1 MAGKVLNLTDVFS
14 PDDLGCRISQEW
26 MKNQMLRQNWLADM
40 AEIRKYVYATDTT
53 TTTNSKNPWKNKTT
67 IPKLCQ
73 IRDNLD
79 ANYMLSMF
87 PKRDWFK
94 YYATTK
100 DDSTKEKED
109 AAYAFTKHCTSQ
121 DQFKTQMRK
130 CVLDYIDYG
139 NAFAMVEW
147 VDERQ
152 TLKDNTTKV
161 GFVGWRPRRISPED
175 IVFNPTAP
183 SFYETPKIIRSMVTF
198 GEVKALI
205 DSMTTPENAEEMKDL
220 FNYLK
225 TTRTTMRQLSAGTDF
240 KNIDD
245 FYRVDGFTSFRN
257 YMIQDLVEILTFYG
271 DIYDWQN
278 DVFYKNH
285 QIMVVDRHKILGKP
299 RPNPSLFGYPP
310 IFHVGWRPR
319 QDNLW
324 AMGPLANIVGLQYRL
339 DHIENLKA
347 DTFDLL
353 VAPPL
358 KVKGFVQD
366 FEWGPMERIYVGD
379 DGDVN
384 IVAPPF
390 QILTANQEIQY
401 ILDLMELMAG
411 APKEAMGFRSP
422 GEKTAFEVQR
432 LENAASRIFNSKI
445 TQFEEQFSERI
456 MNAGLELG
464 RRMITEAQTLSI
476 FDDEFNMQTFFTLTP
491 QDITGTGRLRP
502 VAARHFAEQSEVVQN
517 LLNFANSKLADP
529 SIMVHFSSI
538 KMARTIENVLNL
550 QEYEL
555 VQPYVRLSE
564 QADAARLQQAHNE
577 RVGMEA
583 NTPAGLTPDDV
594 DADVQAQTEAMT
606 GALQGG

>member
-1 MAGKVLNLTDVFS
+1 MAGKTLNLTDVFS
-14 PDDLGCRISQEW
+14 PDDLGCHISNQW
-26 MKNQMLRQNWLADM
+26 MTWQAQRQNWLADM
-40 AEIRKYVYATDTT
+40 GEIRKYVYATDTT

-79 ANYMLSMF
+79 ANYMASLF

-94 YYATTK
+94 YYAQTR
-100 DDSTKEKED
+100 DDSTQEKQD
-109 AAYAFTKHCTSQ
+109 AAFAFTKHCTSQ

-139 NAFAMVEW
+139 NAFGMVEW

-175 IVFNPTAP
+175 INFNPTAP
-183 SFYETPKIIRSMVTF
+183 SFYESPKIIRTLTTF

-205 DSMTTPENAEEMKDL
+205 ESMTTPENKVEMEDL
-220 FNYLK
+220 FEYLK
-225 TTRTTMRQLSAGTDF
+225 STRTTMKQLSSGSDF
-240 KNIDD
+240 KNIDE

-257 YMIQDLVEILTFYG
+257 YMLSDLVEILTFYG
-271 DIYDWQN
+271 DIYDWNN
-278 DVFYKNH
+278 DTFYKNH

-324 AMGPLANIVGLQYRL
+324 AMGPLANIIGLQYRL

-358 KVKGFVQD
+358 KVKGYVQD

-379 DGDVN
+379 DGDVEM
-384 IVAPPF
+384 IPPAF
-390 QILTANQEIQY
+390 QILTANTEIQY

-422 GEKTAFEVQR
+422 GEKTAYEVQR
-432 LENAASRIFNSKI
+432 LENAASRIFQNKI
-445 TQFEEQFSERI
+445 AQFEEQFVERI

-502 VAARHFAEQSEVVQN
+502 VAARHFAEQAEVVQN
-517 LLNFANSKLADP
+517 LTSFANSKLADP
-529 SIMVHFSSI
+529 SILVHFSSV
-538 KMARTIENVLNL
+538 KLAKTIESVLNL

-555 VQPYVRLSE
+555 VQPFVRLSE

-577 RVGMEA
+577 RVGVEA

-594 DADVQAQTEAMT
+594 DPDVQAQTEAAM
-606 GALQGG
+606 GGLRG